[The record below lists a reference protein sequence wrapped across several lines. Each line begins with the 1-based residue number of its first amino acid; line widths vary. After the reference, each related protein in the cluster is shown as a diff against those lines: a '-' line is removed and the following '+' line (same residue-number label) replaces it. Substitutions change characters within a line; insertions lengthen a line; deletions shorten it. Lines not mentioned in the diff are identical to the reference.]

1 MSVSGLQEV
10 RLMPMFYMYRYD
22 LRFLRHIRCNK
33 HFIEDVSDLINNVR
47 TLQDMCRIVLR
58 QHYTD
63 SAVYT
68 FVNTQEMPHI
78 LKEYILL
85 KELKS

>member
-1 MSVSGLQEV
+1 
-10 RLMPMFYMYRYD
+10 
-22 LRFLRHIRCNK
+22 
-33 HFIEDVSDLINNVR
+33 
-47 TLQDMCRIVLR
+47 MCRIVLR
-58 QHYTD
+58 QHYAD